1 MKRIHIILGLLFLF
15 MSCSSNKSWTNEEQ
29 KSYDEIL
36 SLYPDSLVT
45 HFPSVSNPKFDIAFY
60 SFAFHRGRCL
70 SYIHLGIVFHQ
81 QDDMVLLEKQIQIV
95 SKEIVSYQD
104 SCLYIPYD
112 YRTYQI
118 EKEDSIRNIGLEYKL
133 PISNLYKWGYNF
145 TPTFYD
151 KAITYVLNAG
161 KGCFLPDSCL
171 SVNGVGLP
179 KGWEHGYTKG
189 VTMADNLVIYWLEV
203 W

>member
-1 MKRIHIILGLLFLF
+1 
-15 MSCSSNKSWTNEEQ
+15 
-29 KSYDEIL
+29 
-36 SLYPDSLVT
+36 
-45 HFPSVSNPKFDIAFY
+45 
-60 SFAFHRGRCL
+60 
-70 SYIHLGIVFHQ
+70 
-81 QDDMVLLEKQIQIV
+81 MVLLEKQIQIV

-104 SCLYIPYD
+104 SCLCIPYD
-112 YRTYQI
+112 YCTYQI

-133 PISNLYKWGYNF
+133 PIPNLCKWGYNF

-189 VTMADNLVIYWLEV
+189 VTIVENLAIYWLEV